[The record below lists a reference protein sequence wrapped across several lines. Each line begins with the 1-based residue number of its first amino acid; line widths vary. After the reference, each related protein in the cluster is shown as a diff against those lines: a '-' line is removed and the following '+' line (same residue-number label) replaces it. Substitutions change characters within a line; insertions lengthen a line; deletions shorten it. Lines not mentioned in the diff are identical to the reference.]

1 MQIKWAVSSKV
12 PFVVKSGG
20 MSLYSTI
27 GDDGVVIDL
36 TELAAVSHD
45 KSRHEAVLTGGVTSK
60 VVATK
65 LAEDGHCTSKFA
77 TTRMHTCIS

>member
-1 MQIKWAVSSKV
+1 MQVKWAVASKV

-27 GDDGVVIDL
+27 GEDGIIIDL
-36 TELAAVSHD
+36 TKFAAISHD
-45 KSRHEAVLTGGVTSK
+45 KTRHEAVLTGGVTSK

-65 LAEDGHCTSKFA
+65 LAEDGHCTSEF
-77 TTRMHTCIS
+77 